1 MVATD
6 QSGSPKIE
14 LTADRLLLVEGR
26 DEINLLRAL
35 IKTCLQDAGQRI
47 QILAVGGKDNFRP
60 NLRAIKVAA
69 QSGPPLRAIGIVRD
83 ADENPNDSLVSV
95 CNSLRN
101 VGYEPPAAHAEFSN
115 DTPAIGVF
123 IVPDG
128 SQRGVVETLCRRS
141 VEDEDA
147 AQCADEY
154 LACLKN
160 RNALQ
165 SKDADKTFAHAY
177 LAATRNPVARVGEG
191 ALQGVWNF
199 QSPAF
204 APLVQFVRTLAG
216 NSTARRPTG
225 AAESSARSAAP
236 AGRSSR

>member
-1 MVATD
+1 MGATD

-14 LTADRLLLVEGR
+14 LTTNRLLLVEGK
-26 DEINLLRAL
+26 DEMNLLGAL
-35 IKTCLQDAGQRI
+35 IKTCLQDDGRLI

-69 QSGPPLRAIGIVRD
+69 QSGPALRAIGIVRD
-83 ADENPNDSLVSV
+83 ADDKPNDSFASV

-115 DTPAIGVF
+115 DTPSIGVF

-128 SQRGVVETLCRRS
+128 TQRGAVETLCRRS
-141 VEDEDA
+141 VAGQDA

-154 LACLKN
+154 LECLKD

-191 ALQGVWNF
+191 ALQKVWNF
-199 QSPAF
+199 QSPTF
-204 APLVQFVRTLAG
+204 APLT
-216 NSTARRPTG
+216 
-225 AAESSARSAAP
+225 
-236 AGRSSR
+236 